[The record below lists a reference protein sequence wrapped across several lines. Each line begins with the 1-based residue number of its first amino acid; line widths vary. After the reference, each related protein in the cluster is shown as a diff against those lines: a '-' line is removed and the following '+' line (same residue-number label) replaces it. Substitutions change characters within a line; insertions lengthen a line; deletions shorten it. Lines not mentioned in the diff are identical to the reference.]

1 MYSSASA
8 ISSLGRKENTATLIQ
23 LNNESLRILVIRKS
37 VLRSVAGSR
46 RQVLRSLRSIRSDV
60 AESSLMEHSS
70 P

>member
-23 LNNESLRILVIRKS
+23 LNNESLRIFVIRKS

-60 AESSLMEHSS
+60 AESNLMEHSS

>member
-8 ISSLGRKENTATLIQ
+8 ISSLGRKENTTTLIQ
-23 LNNESLRILVIRKS
+23 LNDESLRIFVIRKG
-37 VLRSVAGSR
+37 VMHTVAGSR

-60 AESSLMEHSS
+60 TESSLMEHSS